1 MVHLTLRGQPL
12 GTAQP
17 PADPARI
24 AAVLFDKDG
33 TMSQSEPMLLRLARA
48 RVEQCLALG
57 VSHGLDDA
65 RLQQLLDLLARAY
78 GLGTD
83 GLHPAGTIAVA
94 ARDHNLIS
102 TATALVQVGLGWP
115 EALALS
121 EQAFAS
127 TDSLHGQGAP
137 TPPQPT
143 DGLANLLERLTAAGV
158 RCAVISNDHQP
169 GIQAFLRRHD
179 LAKHFAGLWSADHLP
194 RKPDPEAVHALCAEL
209 GVRPQ
214 SCALIGDANSDLHMA
229 RKAGVAVVLGYQDGW
244 SQPVPLDPAFP
255 QIHHWNELE
264 VVD

>member
-12 GTAQP
+12 DSDQALDG
-17 PADPARI
+17 PARI

-33 TMSQSEPMLLRLARA
+33 TMSHSEPMLLGLARA
-48 RVEQCLALG
+48 RVEQCLELVA
-57 VSHGLDDA
+57 SHGLDGS
-65 RLQQLLDLLARAY
+65 RQQQLLDLLARAY
-78 GLGTD
+78 GLGAD

-127 TDSLHGQGAP
+127 TDSLHGQGANHS
-137 TPPQPT
+137 PQPT
-143 DGLANLLERLTAAGV
+143 DGLASLLERLNASGV
-158 RCAVISNDHQP
+158 RCAVISNDHQS
-169 GIQAFLRRHD
+169 GIEAFLTHHD

-209 GVRPQ
+209 EVVPQ
-214 SCALIGDANSDLHMA
+214 DCALIGDANSDLHMA

-255 QIHHWNELE
+255 QIHHWDELE